1 MNRDFFQ
8 KSGFVTF
15 LPLLM
20 SNFMQKIRKIVRAVL
35 EKNWY
40 QPTNQP
46 TNQRTLSPT
55 GSTKVENCNVDKGPQ
70 SQL

>member
-20 SNFMQKIRKIVRAVL
+20 SNFMQKIRKIVRAVS
-35 EKNWY
+35 EKNGDRPTD
-40 QPTNQP
+40 QP
-46 TNQRTLSPT
+46 TLSPT